1 MQEKPAARPALLLEN
16 ITAMA
21 TKRQKIVNET
31 LTALVP
37 MLPLDE
43 AIIVREMVSRKHL
56 RSLPAQKAV
65 WLCLIAYIRH
75 VHTDYDALLDEGY
88 DRDSARHFVLDGI
101 NDVLQGWHGSRFLVM
116 DDEALDVEIPVKSA
130 DQSAG

>member
-1 MQEKPAARPALLLEN
+1 
-16 ITAMA
+16 MA

-43 AIIVREMVSRKHL
+43 AIVVREMVARRHL

-65 WLCLIAYIRH
+65 WLCLVAYVRH

-88 DRDSARHFVLDGI
+88 DRDSARHFVLESI
-101 NDVLQGWHGSRFLVM
+101 NNTLQSWQGTRFLSM
-116 DDEALDVEIPVKSA
+116 DDDALDAEIPIHGA
-130 DQSAG
+130 D

>member
-1 MQEKPAARPALLLEN
+1 
-16 ITAMA
+16 MA

-43 AIIVREMVSRKHL
+43 AIVVRGMVARRHL

-65 WLCLIAYIRH
+65 WLCLVAYVRH

-88 DRDSARHFVLDGI
+88 DRDSARHFVLESI
-101 NDVLQGWHGSRFLVM
+101 NNTLQSWQGTRFLSM
-116 DDEALDVEIPVKSA
+116 DDDALDTEIPIHGA
-130 DQSAG
+130 D